1 MNTYATAYKH
11 NIKKVHERKK
21 HFQCKICGDATSDK
35 HILNKHIQTVHE
47 EKKPYLYLF
56 FEYAIPNIEYATD
69 EKTHLAKHVQ
79 AVNEGEELSKTS
91 FNVKF
96 VMTLLLTNTILSSI
110 SRLYMKKRLLSTIL
124 TA

>member
-1 MNTYATAYKH
+1 M
-11 NIKKVHERKK
+11 KKRNH
-21 HFQCKICGDATSDK
+21 IC
-35 HILNKHIQTVHE
+35 IC
-47 EKKPYLYLF
+47 F

-96 VMTLLLTNTILSSI
+96 VMTLLLIQTQSYQAYQDCI
-110 SRLYMKKRLLSTIL
+110 
-124 TA
+124 